1 MQINRIKSLIHKE
14 FLLDW
19 KEKNSLASILIYVT
33 STVFVCYLSFQ
44 TIIETTTFNALLW
57 IIILFTSVNTI
68 TKSFVQESENRLLY
82 MYSLANPQEIIV
94 GKLIYNSILLLL
106 ISLVTFSAYALF
118 LGNPIVNLPGF
129 LGALVLGSLGL
140 SILLTLMA
148 AIASKSI
155 KEVAYHYRYSAEWVI
170 RLGDGTDESFEKMQ
184 SAIDDIWPYSNEMFV
199 MDDIDKQMI
208 EEGIG
213 VDLDMIKVLWNERV
227 NHIFSEALLS
237 RPDDQWM
244 QKGGKQGK
252 HSEQMGYILAE
263 LQWMQ
268 RAYPGLKW

>member
-1 MQINRIKSLIHKE
+1 MNEDAINFYNKFINKDVKI
-14 FLLDW
+14 W
-19 KEKNSLASILIYVT
+19 GGYVGNET
-33 STVFVCYLSFQ
+33 DLMMRDAKMNQ

-148 AIASKSI
+148 AIASKSSNNPALMAI
-155 KEVAYHYRYSAEWVI
+155 LSFPIIIPFSTPLSHLIPAE
-170 RLGDGTDESFEKMQ
+170 F
-184 SAIDDIWPYSNEMFV
+184 
-199 MDDIDKQMI
+199 
-208 EEGIG
+208 
-213 VDLDMIKVLWNERV
+213 
-227 NHIFSEALLS
+227 
-237 RPDDQWM
+237 
-244 QKGGKQGK
+244 
-252 HSEQMGYILAE
+252 
-263 LQWMQ
+263 
-268 RAYPGLKW
+268 